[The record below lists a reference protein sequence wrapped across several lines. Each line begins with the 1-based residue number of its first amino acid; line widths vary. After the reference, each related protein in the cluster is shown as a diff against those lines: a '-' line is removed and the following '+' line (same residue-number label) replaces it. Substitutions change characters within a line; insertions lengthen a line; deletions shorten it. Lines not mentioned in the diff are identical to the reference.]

1 MLTKKVFEVD
11 LANLID
17 TSVFLAPLKN
27 RSLFVQAKVGFCGR
41 SVDWIEDVLDLG
53 SDNLRNLGVEQ
64 AGGIGH
70 ERIWTW
76 LHECGFTL
84 EQGAEALGISRCMLI
99 YYRDGEKP
107 IPRSIWLACLGW
119 VLSVLNA
126 LICQCTPLLPKNM
139 LHCILSVVSSR

>member
-41 SVDWIEDVLDLG
+41 SIDWIEDTLDLG
-53 SDNLRNLGVEQ
+53 SDNLRNFGVEQ